1 MEEALVISTAIS
13 VALALIPPPPK
24 KDPQDPHPDRESVGN
39 GSKDVMPDYVP
50 PPPKKDPQ
58 DPHPDAG

>member
-24 KDPQDPHPDRESVGN
+24 KDPQDPHPGEESVGN
-39 GSKDVMPDYVP
+39 GSQDVMTASIP

-58 DPHPDAG
+58 DPPPSEE

>member
-24 KDPQDPHPDRESVGN
+24 KDPQDPHPD
-39 GSKDVMPDYVP
+39 
-50 PPPKKDPQ
+50 
-58 DPHPDAG
+58 AG